1 MLGSG
6 RKTATEIKIGTDRE
20 GVKTFM
26 SDFGIFEREHE
37 MEKWLQATYEEWW
50 GRMIRAVE
58 SLDEQDVRKLSNPFL
73 IKCLPAY
80 RKAKRRVLIVGQE
93 TNGWGI
99 FYETLEH
106 FHHHNVQY
114 ERDNIIRYIHLKSF
128 KLVGLAPHFRN

>member
-1 MLGSG
+1 
-6 RKTATEIKIGTDRE
+6 
-20 GVKTFM
+20 
-26 SDFGIFEREHE
+26 

-114 ERDNIIRYIHLKSF
+114 ERDNIIRY
-128 KLVGLAPHFRN
+128 